1 MKLTQIK
8 PIYAL
13 LIGNLLGLLV
23 LLISDTIFVLSQNK
37 DFDFV
42 GWVLWVVFV
51 IAVLPTSY
59 LAFNFKNKLIKGFM
73 AILWTLFW
81 AVLCSI
87 VVLFYHTYILKAPL

>member
-13 LIGNLLGLLV
+13 LIGNLFGLLV
-23 LLISDTIFVLSQNK
+23 LVISDTLFVLSQNK
-37 DFDFV
+37 GFDFV

-51 IAVLPTSY
+51 IAVL
-59 LAFNFKNKLIKGFM
+59 
-73 AILWTLFW
+73 WTLFW

-87 VVLFYHTYILKAPL
+87 IVLFYHTYVLKAPL

>member
-23 LLISDTIFVLSQNK
+23 LVISDTIFVLSQNK
-37 DFDFV
+37 GFDFV

-59 LAFNFKNKLIKGFM
+59 WAFNFKNKLIKGLM
-73 AILWTLFW
+73 AVLWTLFW

-87 VVLFYHTYILKAPL
+87 IVLFYHTYVLKAPL